1 MTQPTKTT
9 TKFEELTGAIVPRMT
24 VAVHA
29 RTKSG
34 KTWLALS
41 GPGDVGIV
49 SNDANTKQI
58 ANKYKALHP
67 EKKIHYVEFLRSPLS
82 LVDDINELK
91 RFWIEY
97 RDAYYRMLEIK
108 SIRTMVIDT
117 HTVAWEDCKLAY
129 VGREKPDLSSEVD
142 PKTGKPTG
150 TRFGT
155 QKTIP
160 RDLGEPKR
168 EIREMIN
175 AIEDK
180 NLMLL
185 MHADD
190 QWKDDPTGKGFKTG
204 KIVQKGM
211 PGIEYLSQLSLEL
224 FREEKTGTFVARMMS
239 STANADI
246 RGREGALVFRNGRDV
261 WEPSQDE
268 LINEDINF
276 AMLGISVFP
285 NSELSDWE

>member
-1 MTQPTKTT
+1 MTQPAKPTT
-9 TKFEELTGAIVPRMT
+9 QFEIITNKITPRMT
-24 VAVHA
+24 LCVDG

-41 GPGDVGIV
+41 GPGEIGIV
-49 SNDANTKQI
+49 SNDSNTKQI
-58 ANKYKALHP
+58 AQKYAGEHP

-82 LVDDINELK
+82 QIDDINELK
-91 RFWIEY
+91 RFWTDY
-97 RDAYYRMLEIK
+97 RDAYYRMLAIK
-108 SIRTMVIDT
+108 SIRTVIVDT
-117 HTVAWEDCKLAY
+117 HTTSWEDCKLAY
-129 VGREKPDLSSEVD
+129 VGREKPDVSSEVTKD
-142 PKTGKPTG
+142 GKPTG

-168 EIREMIN
+168 EIREMVN
-175 AIEDK
+175 AAEDK
-180 NLMLL
+180 NLVLICQS
-185 MHADD
+185 AD
-190 QWKDDPTGKGFKTG
+190 QWKDGPNGIGFKTG
-204 KIVQKGM
+204 KIERKGM
-211 PGIEYLSQLSLEL
+211 PGVEYLCSLDVQL

-246 RGREGALVFRNGRDV
+246 RGREGALVFHNSKDV
-261 WEPSQDE
+261 WQPSQDE

-285 NSELSDWE
+285 QTEIEDWE

>member
-1 MTQPTKTT
+1 MTQPTKPTIQ
-9 TKFEELTGAIVPRMT
+9 FEELKGVIVPRIT
-24 VAVHA
+24 LAVHGRSKA
-29 RTKSG
+29 G

-41 GPGDVGIV
+41 GPGDIGIV

-67 EKKIHYVEFLRSPLS
+67 EKKIHYIEFLRSPLS

-91 RFWIEY
+91 RFWTEY
-97 RDAYYRMLEIK
+97 RDAYYRMLAVK
-108 SIRTMVIDT
+108 SIRTIIVDT
-117 HTVAWEDCKLAY
+117 HTTAWEDCKLAY
-129 VGREKPDLSSEVD
+129 VGREKPDLSSEVGKD
-142 PKTGKPTG
+142 GKPTG

-168 EIREMIN
+168 EIREMVN
-175 AIEDK
+175 AVEDK
-180 NLMLL
+180 NLVLL

-211 PGIEYLSQLSLEL
+211 PGIEYLSQLSLEV

-246 RGREGALVFRNGRDV
+246 RGREGALVFRNGRDL

-276 AMLGISVFP
+276 AMLGISCYP
-285 NSELSDWE
+285 QSNLEDWE